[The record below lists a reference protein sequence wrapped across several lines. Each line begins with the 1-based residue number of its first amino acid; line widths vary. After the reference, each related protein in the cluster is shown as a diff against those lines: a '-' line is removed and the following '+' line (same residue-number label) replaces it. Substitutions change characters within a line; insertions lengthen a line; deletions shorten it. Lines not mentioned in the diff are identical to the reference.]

1 MHRRQRG
8 VTAIGWVFLLVPIAI
23 VGYAGVRLAPVYLN
37 YMKVARSLEQLEA
50 SLSASDVASA
60 AGVRVALERQFDV
73 ESVDYPK
80 VADVA
85 VRRDS
90 GVWIVQATYDD
101 SAPLFSN
108 ISILVEF
115 DKTVTLK

>member
-1 MHRRQRG
+1 MHKRQRG
-8 VTAIGWVFLLVPIAI
+8 VTAIGWMFLLLPIAL
-23 VGYAGVRLAPVYLN
+23 VGYVGIRLTPVYLN
-37 YMKVARSLEQLEA
+37 YMKVARSLEQLA
-50 SLSASDVASA
+50 DSTSADDMPSA
-60 AGVRVALERQFDV
+60 GAVRTSLERYFDV

-80 VADVA
+80 VSEVA
-85 VRRDS
+85 IRRDQ
-90 GVWIVQATYDD
+90 GQWIVQAQYDD